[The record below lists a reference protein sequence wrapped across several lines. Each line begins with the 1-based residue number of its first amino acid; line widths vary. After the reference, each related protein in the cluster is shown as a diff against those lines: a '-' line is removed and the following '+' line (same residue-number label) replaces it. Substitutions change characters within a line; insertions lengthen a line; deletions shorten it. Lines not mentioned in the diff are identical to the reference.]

1 MSLRAP
7 ITALRRAPCLAYS
20 LPARRVQLRAA
31 PLSTSA
37 IRRDEQLVEN
47 VMATARKNV
56 EDGKRA
62 PTAHDGE
69 QGVRLL
75 MFGKPGAGRLTRPH
89 RLVEAYDIAFISTGD
104 LLRQEIAAKSEV
116 GKKAEEIV
124 RTGGLV
130 SDELMLEMV
139 VAELEHHHGQSW
151 IIDGFPR
158 TLKQGQLLNDVLQ
171 KQRRPFNMVVN
182 LNVPD
187 AVIMQRIA
195 ARWVHL
201 PSGRVYNDTYSAP
214 KVPGKDDVTGE
225 PLSKRPDDTPEVFSK
240 RLKSYYKQTAP
251 LLEFFAHEYPDVLHS
266 LSGSSSDQLWP
277 LLRKL
282 VDDAGM
288 EPRFEHVRKQADDL
302 ADTANVPLDDGKVA
316 HVGNDSASR

>member
-1 MSLRAP
+1 MA
-7 ITALRRAPCLAYS
+7 ALRRAPRLSSAYPALRLA
-20 LPARRVQLRAA
+20 PRAA
-31 PLSTSA
+31 ALSTSA
-37 IRRDEQLVEN
+37 IRRDEKLVET
-47 VMATARKNV
+47 VMATARRNV

-69 QGVRLL
+69 KGVRLL
-75 MFGKPGAGRLTRPH
+75 MFGKPGSGKGTLSAK
-89 RLVEAYDIAFISTGD
+89 LVEAYDVAFISTGD

-139 VAELEHHHGQSW
+139 IAELEHHHGQSW

-158 TLKQGQLLNDVLQ
+158 TLKQGQLLNEVLQ

-214 KVPGKDDVTGE
+214 KVAGKDDVTGE

-240 RLKSYYKQTAP
+240 RLQSYYKQTAP

-266 LSGSSSDQLWP
+266 LTGSSSDQLWP
-277 LLRKL
+277 MLRAL
-282 VDDAGM
+282 IDEAGL

-302 ADTANVPLDDGKVA
+302 ADTANVPLEDGAVA
-316 HVGNDSASR
+316 HVGNDTASR